1 MRHRVEGEDVVP
13 SIAEL
18 RQRKVFRVAAAYCWS
33 RGSRSRRHRSH
44 CQPST
49 HLWVLRVVILRF
61 ALGFPVALL
70 LTWAVELNPEGLRF
84 IPALPSRRPAL

>member
-1 MRHRVEGEDVVP
+1 
-13 SIAEL
+13 
-18 RQRKVFRVAAAYCWS
+18 
-33 RGSRSRRHRSH
+33 
-44 CQPST
+44 
-49 HLWVLRVVILRF
+49 VLRVVIPLF